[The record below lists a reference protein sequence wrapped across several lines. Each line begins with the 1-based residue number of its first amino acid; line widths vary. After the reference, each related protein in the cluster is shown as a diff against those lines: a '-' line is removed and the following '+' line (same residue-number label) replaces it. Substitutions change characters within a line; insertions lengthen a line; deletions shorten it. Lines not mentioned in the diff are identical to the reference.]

1 MRKIILKKNLS
12 CVAQS
17 SLSSQQTSQLTV
29 EFSDV
34 KFSCICGPPDNVVC
48 LLGYLLHH
56 LRGLLFTRAAQSG
69 FTWIS

>member
-1 MRKIILKKNLS
+1 MRKIILKNLS

-34 KFSCICGPPDNVVC
+34 KFSCICGPADNVVC

>member
-1 MRKIILKKNLS
+1 MRKIILKNLS

-34 KFSCICGPPDNVVC
+34 KSSCICGPADNVVC